1 MRQELKTILSS
12 NTNTILKTERI
23 LAIDPGTRM
32 FGYADFEK
40 NTLIDFGLKCFESYR
55 SIQMLLDEIETTV
68 HRLILEKRPNVII
81 LEKNRFSQITQN
93 IRLMMA
99 IGRIKG
105 VAGKYGIRLVE
116 YAPNTVRA
124 VICNNGNATKLE
136 LAKAIVGNY
145 PELRLFVLK
154 QTPTA
159 LKAFFNITDAIACG
173 RTYLNLLA
181 KNR

>member
-1 MRQELKTILSS
+1 MNVRPNTKS
-12 NTNTILKTERI
+12 NWITSAIRKPDRI
-23 LAIDPGTRM
+23 LAIDPGTKII
-32 FGYADFEK
+32 GYADFEGK
-40 NTLIDFGLKCFESYR
+40 ILIDFGLKSFESYR
-55 SIQMLLDEIETTV
+55 PIQVLLDDIEESV
-68 HRLILEKRPNVII
+68 QRLICEKHPNVLI

-93 IRLMMA
+93 IRLMLA

-105 VAGKYGIRLVE
+105 VAGKYGIRLIE

-159 LKAFFNITDAIACG
+159 LKSFFNITDAIACG